1 MNPNQSSGT
10 NRWTMALL
18 IWITLLYCCHGWVQL
33 PTTRTMTNQ
42 HHLHQKQSMILSS
55 STTINSSPDTRAM
68 DNNNDN
74 ADDEEEEEEEFEY
87 VEYDILTESEFMSSE
102 WLVGTCMD
110 SNPNKIEETWV
121 RLATDKD
128 GKNVAIWGDGS
139 QGTWNFDVANQF
151 LSMSKENFFGK
162 DIWAGVVDD
171 YYYTYGTVRGW
182 NFISPAA
189 VRGQWQAKRLGVDP
203 DEAGTAPWFEL
214 SDEDTPTLEA
224 SNEEEI

>member
-1 MNPNQSSGT
+1 MNQNSTSAS
-10 NRWTMALL
+10 NRCTVMTLVFWM
-18 IWITLLYCCHGWVQL
+18 TLLFGCCHGWVQL
-33 PTTRTMTNQ
+33 PARIIST
-42 HHLHQKQSMILSS
+42 HHYQKASMVLSS

-68 DNNNDN
+68 DD
-74 ADDEEEEEEEFEY
+74 DDEDEFEY
-87 VEYDILTESEFMSSE
+87 VEYDILTEPEFMGSE

-110 SNPNKIEETWV
+110 SSPNRIDETWV

-182 NFISPAA
+182 NFLSPAA

-203 DEAGTAPWFEL
+203 EEAGTAPWFEI
-214 SDEDTPTLEA
+214 SDEDTSA
-224 SNEEEI
+224 SETSNDQET